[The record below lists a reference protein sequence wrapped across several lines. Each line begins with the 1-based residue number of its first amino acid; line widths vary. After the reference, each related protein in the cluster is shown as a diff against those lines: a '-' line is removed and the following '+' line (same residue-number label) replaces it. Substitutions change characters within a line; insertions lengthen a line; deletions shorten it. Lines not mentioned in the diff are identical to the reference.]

1 MPNWLG
7 PLPVPHSGGGMPR
20 TRHSGEGM
28 PRTRHSGEGRNPLS
42 SGPTFVAGGPLRGVV
57 DVHIPAVLR
66 TVEDCRC

>member
-7 PLPVPHSGGGMPR
+7 PLPVPHSGGE
-20 TRHSGEGM
+20 SAQS
-28 PRTRHSGEGRNPLS
+28 RHSGEGRNPLS

-57 DVHIPAVLR
+57 DVNIPAVLR